1 MVKSEYIVK
10 NLVDNGY
17 DPILL
22 ELESIGSGNTI
33 YIELNKSVITIT
45 AELQLHMI
53 RAYFDTSDEHKV
65 DINSS
70 DQLFR
75 ESLRHYINLGGESN
89 VHAIVR
95 FDDDGYTL
103 LDITSRC

>member
-1 MVKSEYIVK
+1 MVKAEYIVK
-10 NLVDNGY
+10 SLVDNEH

-53 RAYFDTSDEHKV
+53 RAYLDASDEPRV

-75 ESLRHYINLGGESN
+75 ESLRHYISLSGESD